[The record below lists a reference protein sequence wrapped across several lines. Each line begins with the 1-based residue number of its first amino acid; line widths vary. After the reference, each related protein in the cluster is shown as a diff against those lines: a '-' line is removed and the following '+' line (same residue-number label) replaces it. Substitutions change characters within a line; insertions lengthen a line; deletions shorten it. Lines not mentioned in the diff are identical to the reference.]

1 MYTDKS
7 IHEILLP
14 RRVTLYSL
22 ENNVFNF
29 KVNNKL
35 MKMYPIIHFFIN
47 CKVLAKK
54 KITAED
60 NLLPCTFYE
69 IWCNLPDVVYLTFG
83 NRTQSIARNRRHF
96 APVINCQ
103 RNLTSKMADKND
115 RSQGKRIPRDFL
127 NNLSS
132 VDLFYEEKG
141 WNKTPCKKM
150 LGLY

>member
-29 KVNNKL
+29 KVNNNL

-83 NRTQSIARNRRHF
+83 NRTQSFDWLWLGSVIKHNQTPPKILPIEHNRT
-96 APVINCQ
+96 
-103 RNLTSKMADKND
+103 L
-115 RSQGKRIPRDFL
+115 
-127 NNLSS
+127 
-132 VDLFYEEKG
+132 EERK
-141 WNKTPCKKM
+141 
-150 LGLY
+150 L